1 MSTEGKGLTVL
12 PQTGKV
18 QGFIKIELIDKK
30 TGSRRIMELNQV
42 TDLGRGV
49 ITALG
54 VGVMLSRP
62 QNNVR
67 GNILVD
73 VPFIK
78 LPNVTGKVG
87 NVMGDSTELTCYLAN
102 SDEVLA
108 PDSTML
114 PIYSSDFST
123 IDSAKLI
130 GYGNNNLT
138 PVDTKN
144 GVRTNVIDTYA
155 VASMDVLLNQW
166 MFDTTQAVGT
176 FNKIL
181 MGPGVIQKNNTGIV
195 LARGVNPT
203 PNNETYL
210 GMSRT
215 FFIPPGVS
223 GLTSVDEILI
233 HANDTAN
240 QSQSN
245 AVMNLTTGVVTNLE
259 PTDPRYGVEMMGYYD
274 STSDNPTVESY
285 VIVNGVLYY
294 TAVGGG
300 DRTYIYK
307 NENGVRSEI
316 PVGYIG
322 SSYIKNNTSF
332 GLIHYGTKV
341 LYISSGGELRGYDT
355 ETNVTEA
362 VVLNGT
368 ITSKYFYGEG
378 TTNDALTNNRVIQLA
393 DGTYLLTPCI
403 TTEGNYRARFPFK
416 FTDLENI
423 EGSVVG
429 RAIEQSKYLIGESI
443 VGGNT
448 LGFTCYIDDS
458 IGILQ
463 EVGNDNSYSEK
474 VLKNNL
480 FILNNSMGNLIS
492 YVQLDSPITKT
503 NEQIMYVGY
512 GYRILSQ

>member
-54 VGVMLSRP
+54 VGIMLSRP

-73 VPFIK
+73 VPFIR

-87 NVMGDSTELTCYLAN
+87 NVEADSTELTCYLAN
-102 SDEVLA
+102 ATDVLA

-114 PIYSSDFST
+114 PIFKSDFT
-123 IDSAKLI
+123 GIDNDKLI

-166 MFDTTQAVGT
+166 VFDTTQAVGT

-181 MGPGVIQKNNTGIV
+181 MGPGVIQKNNMGIV
-195 LARGVNPT
+195 LARGINPT

-210 GMSRT
+210 GMPRT

-233 HANDTAN
+233 HVNDTTN
-240 QSQSN
+240 YTKTN

-274 STSDNPTVESY
+274 STSTNPSVESY
-285 VIVNGVLYY
+285 VIVDGVLYY
-294 TAVGGG
+294 TEVSGSWK
-300 DRTYIYK
+300 YLYK
-307 NENGVRSEI
+307 NVNGVRSSI
-316 PVGYIG
+316 TANLG
-322 SSYIKNNTSF
+322 SSYIKSNTSY
-332 GLIHYGTKV
+332 GLIRHGTKV
-341 LYISSGGELRGYDT
+341 LYVTKNGELQGYDT
-355 ETNVTEA
+355 ETSVTEA

-429 RAIEQSKYLIGESI
+429 RAIEQSQYLIGESV

-448 LGFTCYIDDS
+448 LGFTFYINDS

-463 EVGNDNSYSEK
+463 KVGDDNPAYLEK
-474 VLKNNL
+474 NLKNNL

>member
-1 MSTEGKGLTVL
+1 MSTEGKEIRVL

-54 VGVMLSRP
+54 VGIILSRP

-73 VPFIK
+73 VPFLK
-78 LPNVTGKVG
+78 LPNVTGAVG
-87 NVMGDSTELTCYLAN
+87 NVEADGTELTCYLAN
-102 SDEVLA
+102 TTDVLA

-114 PIYSSDFST
+114 PIFKSDFT
-123 IDSAKLI
+123 GIDNDKLI

-138 PVDTKN
+138 PADTKN

-166 MFDTTQAVGT
+166 VFDATQAVGT

-181 MGPGVIQKNNTGIV
+181 MGPGITQKNDMGIV

-203 PNNETYL
+203 PNNETFL
-210 GMSRT
+210 GMART
-215 FFIPPGVS
+215 LFIPPGVS
-223 GLTSVDEILI
+223 GLTSVDEILL
-233 HANDTAN
+233 HVNDVANNTK
-240 QSQSN
+240 SN

-259 PTDPRYGVEMMGYYD
+259 TTDPRYGVEMMGYY
-274 STSDNPTVESY
+274 NPTSANPSVESY
-285 VIVNGVLYY
+285 VVVDGVLYY
-294 TAVGGG
+294 TEASENN
-300 DRTYIYK
+300 IYK
-307 NENGVRSEI
+307 NVNGVRSS
-316 PVGYIG
+316 IG
-322 SSYIKNNTSF
+322 SVRSSYIANNTAC
-332 GLIHYGTKV
+332 GLLRYGTKV
-341 LYISSGGELRGYDT
+341 LYPSYSGKIMGYDT
-355 ETNVTEA
+355 GTSVTEE
-362 VVLNGT
+362 VILNGT
-368 ITSKYFYGEG
+368 ITTKYFYGAG
-378 TTNDALTNNRVIQLA
+378 TTNDALMNNRVIQLA

-403 TTEGNYRARFPFK
+403 VSDSPYRARFPFK

-429 RAIEQSKYLIGESI
+429 RAIEQSQYLIGESV

-463 EVGNDNSYSEK
+463 KVGDDNPAYLDK
-474 VLKNNL
+474 NLKNNL

-512 GYRILSQ
+512 GYRIL